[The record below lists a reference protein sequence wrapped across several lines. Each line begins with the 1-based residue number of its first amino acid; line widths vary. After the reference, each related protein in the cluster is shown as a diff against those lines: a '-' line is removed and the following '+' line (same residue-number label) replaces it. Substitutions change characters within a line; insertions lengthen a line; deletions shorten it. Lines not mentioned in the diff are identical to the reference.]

1 MTSQI
6 VSMANVP
13 EKLRG
18 TIERIMFQNE
28 ESGFTVAKLRP
39 EGQPGAGLVTVVG
52 QTLSL
57 NAGESIVMD
66 GEWSSHAQYGHQ
78 FKISNYHI
86 EYPTTLDG
94 IRKYLGSGLIKG
106 IGPVMAKRIVDHF
119 GEKSLTVIQR
129 QPGKLKEVEGLGP
142 KRARMITRA
151 WKEQQEIHSVM
162 LFLQSHDVGTGYA
175 VKIWKQY
182 GDEAVALMKENPYR
196 LANDIWG
203 IGFLT
208 ADRIA
213 QNIGVEH
220 EAESRIL
227 AGISYVLGTAANND
241 GHIFVARDDLLTAC
255 AEALQVDLDLI
266 GKGIE
271 SLVEKEEVICEEGR
285 LYLPMLYRSEQGI
298 ATRLYQLAQV
308 SRVETGDV
316 VSEIEAIEQ
325 RDDVSF
331 AQMQREALAG
341 SLTQGVMV
349 LTGGPGTG
357 KTTTVNGMISLF
369 EARKKRVVLTAPTGR
384 AAKRMQEATGK
395 EAKTI
400 HRLLEFAPRNGF
412 VRNAEN
418 PLEADAIIVDEIS
431 MVDVPL
437 MNSLLRA
444 IPISASVVLVGDVDQ
459 LPSVGPGSV
468 LKNVIESGIV
478 SVVTLNEIFRQAL
491 TSQIVTNAHAINSG
505 AMPDLENRRESDFF
519 FMEVREPEDVAQT
532 ISDLCSRRLPA
543 TYGFDA
549 FDDIQVLTPMHRG
562 ESGAQALNARL
573 QGALNPNGDEL
584 VRSGVCFRESDKVMQ
599 IRNNYDKDVFNGDIG
614 RVERINQTDQEVLVR
629 FGDRSATYEFSDLD
643 ELAHAYAITVHK
655 SQGSEFRAVVV
666 PVTTQHYV
674 MLQRNL
680 IYTAITRARD
690 LVVIVGS
697 KKAMDIAI
705 KNNTVSQRNTTLVQR
720 LRERKGDVSEVLTF

>member
-1 MTSQI
+1 
-6 VSMANVP
+6 
-13 EKLRG
+13 
-18 TIERIMFQNE
+18 
-28 ESGFTVAKLRP
+28 
-39 EGQPGAGLVTVVG
+39 
-52 QTLSL
+52 
-57 NAGESIVMD
+57 
-66 GEWSSHAQYGHQ
+66 
-78 FKISNYHI
+78 
-86 EYPTTLDG
+86 
-94 IRKYLGSGLIKG
+94 
-106 IGPVMAKRIVDHF
+106 
-119 GEKSLTVIQR
+119 
-129 QPGKLKEVEGLGP
+129 
-142 KRARMITRA
+142 
-151 WKEQQEIHSVM
+151 
-162 LFLQSHDVGTGYA
+162 
-175 VKIWKQY
+175 
-182 GDEAVALMKENPYR
+182 
-196 LANDIWG
+196 
-203 IGFLT
+203 
-208 ADRIA
+208 
-213 QNIGVEH
+213 
-220 EAESRIL
+220 
-227 AGISYVLGTAANND
+227 
-241 GHIFVARDDLLTAC
+241 
-255 AEALQVDLDLI
+255 
-266 GKGIE
+266 
-271 SLVEKEEVICEEGR
+271 
-285 LYLPMLYRSEQGI
+285 
-298 ATRLYQLAQV
+298 
-308 SRVETGDV
+308 
-316 VSEIEAIEQ
+316 
-325 RDDVSF
+325 
-331 AQMQREALAG
+331 
-341 SLTQGVMV
+341 
-349 LTGGPGTG
+349 
-357 KTTTVNGMISLF
+357 MISLF

-400 HRLLEFAPRNGF
+400 HRLLEFGPRNGF

-418 PLEADAIIVDEIS
+418 PLEVDAIIVDEIS

-437 MNSLLRA
+437 MNSLMRA

-478 SVVTLNEIFRQAL
+478 PVVTLNEIFRQAL

-519 FMEVREPEDVAQT
+519 FMEVPEPEDVAQT

-573 QGALNPNGDEL
+573 QGALNPKGDEV

-690 LVVIVGS
+690 LVVVVGT
-697 KKAMDIAI
+697 KKAMGIAL

-720 LRERKGDVSEVLTF
+720 LRERESDVSEELTF

>member
-1 MTSQI
+1 
-6 VSMANVP
+6 MANVP

-18 TIERIMFQNE
+18 TIERITFQSE

-39 EGQPGAGLVTVVG
+39 EGQSGAGLVTVVG

-66 GEWSSHAQYGHQ
+66 GEWSSHAEYGRQ

-94 IRKYLGSGLIKG
+94 VRKYLGSGLIKG

-119 GEKSLTVIQR
+119 GEKSLDVIQR

-227 AGISYVLGTAANND
+227 AGISYVLGTASTNA

-255 AEALQVDLDLI
+255 AEVLQVDLDLI

-271 SLVEKEEVICEEGR
+271 SLVEKEEVICEEDR
-285 LYLPMLYRSEQGI
+285 LYLPMLFWSEQGI
-298 ATRLYQLAQV
+298 ATRLYRLSQIA
-308 SRVETGDV
+308 RVETGDV
-316 VSEIEAIEQ
+316 QAEITAIEK

-331 AQMQREALAG
+331 AARQRDALANA
-341 SLTQGVMV
+341 LTNSVMV

-400 HRLLEFAPRNGF
+400 HRLLEFSPRNGF

-418 PLEADAIIVDEIS
+418 PLEVDAIIVDEIS

-437 MNSLLRA
+437 MNSLMRA

-478 SVVTLNEIFRQAL
+478 PVVTLNEIFRQAL

-505 AMPDLENRRESDFF
+505 AMPDLEN
-519 FMEVREPEDVAQT
+519 
-532 ISDLCSRRLPA
+532 RRLPA

-573 QGALNPNGDEL
+573 QGALNPKGDEV

-690 LVVIVGS
+690 LVVVVGT
-697 KKAMDIAI
+697 KKAMGIAL

-720 LRERKGDVSEVLTF
+720 LRERESDVSEELTF